1 MGETGDN
8 KMVKTE
14 QFRVGAHEYSVTQ
27 WNATY
32 AMIMKLKLGKYLGGL
47 AENITENSGNMANTM
62 LANIKT
68 ILNGVNIEE
77 FVGFI
82 KEVAC
87 SAARDGVKMNTM
99 RFDEYFNGELMEAYE
114 VAFKVLEVNYK
125 DFLVSV
131 LSLRNGK

>member
-1 MGETGDN
+1 
-8 KMVKTE
+8 MVKTE
-14 QFRVGAHEYSVTQ
+14 QFTVGDHAYSVTQ
-27 WNATY
+27 WNATK

-68 ILNGVNIEE
+68 ILNGVDIEE

-87 SAARDGVKMNTM
+87 AANREGSRMAVA
-99 RFDEYFNGELMEAYE
+99 RFDEYFSGEIMEAYE

-125 DFLVSV
+125 DFLASV
-131 LSLRNGK
+131 LSLRNGRLS

>member
-1 MGETGDN
+1 
-8 KMVKTE
+8 MVKTE
-14 QFRVGAHEYSVTQ
+14 QFTVGQHDYSITQ
-27 WNATY
+27 WNATK

-47 AENITENSGNMANTM
+47 AENITLNSDNMANTM
-62 LANIKT
+62 LANIRT
-68 ILNGVNIEE
+68 ILEGVNIEE

-87 SAARDGVKMNTM
+87 SAARDGSRMSVN

-125 DFLVSV
+125 DFLASI
-131 LSLRNGK
+131 LNLRKGK